1 MYGEDE
7 GLQLFLS
14 VVAYVDHFDSRHS
27 PFLTVLSAEQ
37 VGEFK
42 DSTIPD
48 SCSVF
53 RVIPRPYATWSGL
66 TTRGTVLEM

>member
-1 MYGEDE
+1 MYGEGE

-53 RVIPRPYATWSGL
+53 RA
-66 TTRGTVLEM
+66 